1 MNIVF
6 MGSPDFAIPSLE
18 AIHNSHHN
26 IAAVVSNV
34 DKRRGR
40 GSDKAPTPVK
50 AKAIELGLDVIEVD
64 DLKSQEFEEA
74 LKNKDADLFV
84 VVAFR
89 VLPKK
94 ILEIPKIGSVNLH
107 ASLLPKYRGAA
118 PIHWAVINGEEKT
131 GCTIFFL
138 DEKVDT
144 GNILLQKEIE
154 INDDDTTGDV
164 YHRLMQEG
172 SIQLLKA
179 INLIESEDYNL
190 QSQDHSK
197 ATPAPK
203 LFNDNTR
210 INFEASAAEVHNL
223 IRGLNPFPIAWTTF
237 NGEKVKV
244 FRSKLGSYANINVG
258 ELIEKE
264 GKLLVGCKD
273 GTIEVL
279 ELQLPGKKR
288 MNAIDFINGYEVEGS
303 FK

>member
-1 MNIVF
+1 

-18 AIHNSHHN
+18 EIHNSHHN
-26 IAAVVSNV
+26 ITAVVSNI

-50 AKAIELGLDVIEVD
+50 AKAIELGLDVIEVE
-64 DLKSQEFEEA
+64 DLKSQEFEDA
-74 LKNKDADLFV
+74 LLKLEADLFV

-94 ILEIPKIGSVNLH
+94 ILDIPKIGSINLH

-144 GNILLQKEIE
+144 GNIILQKEVNIS
-154 INDDDTTGDV
+154 NTDTTGDV
-164 YHRLMQEG
+164 YQRLMQEG
-172 SIQLLKA
+172 SIQLLNA
-179 INLIESEDYNL
+179 INLIESGDYSL
-190 QSQDHSK
+190 QSQQNSN

-203 LFNDNTR
+203 LFNENTR
-210 INFEASAAEVHNL
+210 INFNQSSIDIHNL
-223 IRGLNPFPIAWTTF
+223 IRGLNPFPIAWTTC
-237 NGEKVKV
+237 NGEKVKI
-244 FRSKLGSYANINVG
+244 FKSKPGTYANIDAG
-258 ELIEKE
+258 ELVEKE

-273 GTIEVL
+273 GTLEII

-288 MNAIDFINGYEVEGS
+288 MSATEFINGFEVEGS
-303 FK
+303 FI